1 MAIPMYIPTNRVG
14 GFPSFY
20 TLSSIYYLW
29 IFWMIAIWQVWYL
42 IVVLIYISLVI
53 CFVEHL
59 FMCLMVICMSSL
71 EQCLF
76 WSSAHFLI
84 ELFVLMLLSV
94 MSCLKI
100 VETNPLSVTSF
111 ANIFSQS
118 VGCLFI
124 FIVSFAVQKL
134 MGLSGSRLFSFAL
147 IS

>member
-1 MAIPMYIPTNRVG
+1 MYIPTNHVG

-134 MGLSGSRLFSFAL
+134 MGLSGSHLFSFAL